1 MSLSRRPPNMST
13 PPPLMRDQRKIDT
26 DHLKLLAI
34 FHFILAALS
43 VVGLGF
49 LFLHWFVVHTLF
61 ENPEV
66 LKSQKG
72 GPPPEQFFAIFKW
85 FYAIFGVMVVGS
97 GLANL
102 FSGLFIR
109 RNVYRIFSLIVA
121 GSNCLCFPFGTA
133 LGVFT
138 FVVLL
143 RDSVRERYEHPAG
156 AV

>member
-1 MSLSRRPPNMST
+1 MST
-13 PPPLMRDQRKIDT
+13 LPPLMCDQRKIDA
-26 DHLKLLAI
+26 DHLRLLAI
-34 FHFILAALS
+34 FHFVLAALS
-43 VVGLGF
+43 VVGIGF
-49 LFLHWFVVHTLF
+49 LFLHGFIMHTVF
-61 ENPEV
+61 ENPEMW
-66 LKSQKG
+66 KDQKG

-109 RNVYRIFSLIVA
+109 RNVYRTFSLIVA
-121 GSNCLCFPFGTA
+121 GSNCLCVPLGTV

-143 RDSVRERYEHPAG
+143 RDSVRERYEHPASTG
-156 AV
+156 A